1 MSLLNMKNIQN
12 APDVENVFNERHD
25 IDATHETI
33 EQMLAGGT
41 PNWVKWPHEYRAYAR
56 EAFAAE
62 KERSDKMGLEYR
74 WYDQAVLTDRA
85 ARKVNGIGTRD
96 FIEKKL
102 RANGVK
108 CAVTASD
115 WVGPGGI
122 RTVALWATPP
132 RRTDKLRF
140 VGSLDV
146 PMMWEW
152 SVLHLDHHNIPSGR
166 ESIGWRDIAVQL
178 VQKEIISEAQCH
190 KIFGAPPLTLFPRD
204 TTAPFGRHVTG
215 NRTKTRK
222 IGRPR
227 ETRTLSVH
235 LPDPG
240 YKQGAE
246 DVLPAQ
252 GVP

>member
-1 MSLLNMKNIQN
+1 MLNEIRNTHKGGLHEVEE
-12 APDVENVFNERHD
+12 PWKEHHDVA
-25 IDATHETI
+25 ATSEAI

-41 PNWVKWPHEYRAYAR
+41 PNWVRWPHEYKSMAR
-56 EAFAAE
+56 ESFAAE

-74 WYDQAVLTDRA
+74 WHDQAVLTDRA

-190 KIFGAPPLTLFPRD
+190 KIFGAPPPNAISARYYRTLW
-204 TTAPFGRHVTG
+204 
-215 NRTKTRK
+215 
-222 IGRPR
+222 
-227 ETRTLSVH
+227 ETRNGK
-235 LPDPG
+235 PYEDP
-240 YKQGAE
+240 E
-246 DVLPAQ
+246 DREAS
-252 GVP
+252 GN